1 MSKTRASDLNPLPA
15 FGRSGV
21 WRAQLLWML
30 EAAKGDPIAIGQVL
44 GFCEEREASTNHE
57 TANVKDVQD
66 LTDFSRPPPAIPSAR
81 PAVRFFYVERNTLD
95 ASAATAVT
103 VDEPDW
109 YAASTVLPEESAPE
123 RGSVPHPAYQDVQ
136 YPARFN
142 PFLRR
147 QLGAKL
153 PGNQLDLRRLL
164 HSTER
169 GELLRHLP
177 VLARQ
182 TWAPT
187 VQLLLDLS
195 TGTQPFYRDFHAVVA
210 DLQAKRGGSGLRVS
224 VLADGPGRYPWVKE
238 RRGRCRRFNP
248 PDGQTPLLILSDLGA
263 GEHAGG
269 DLCVRI
275 GWEAFGRQLRAA
287 GCRPIVLCPAP
298 PQSLTPVLRQL
309 FSVYYWD
316 RRATLKWPVK
326 SSLAPDERGQS
337 DRAAYAEAV
346 LTLGAPAIFLEPA
359 LIRALRLLVSG
370 ADTATEGAVWWH
382 ADVCHGS
389 GAAVAYA
396 GLDVRTRYQARFR
409 NLPPALQ
416 RQAVDA
422 IRLHHANQA
431 ESIRLIEAETAS
443 RLMDQCDAT
452 AAVWHANAA
461 RTLLEAETPAWAA
474 WRTRH
479 LNRQSA
485 ALWAGNR
492 PLAALWVSANA
503 EALLAGESVP
513 RPDQLDETDLAF
525 FLGIRAAPRIRSAFL
540 RQIGSS
546 LVLDAV
552 TTGPGAVLAE
562 FRLDTDTLRV
572 DLSGAEDGIT
582 TTLVPVTQL
591 PRTLAHLTTDLGQI
605 VVRGLAQQLYLSS
618 LLRPHWAR
626 AIGRDEN
633 GLYVVLQLEGERQ
646 KVGWPVWAS
655 AFDLDAF
662 GLYADFTVKGIT
674 QRCRWIAPGTF
685 QMGSPLTEVK
695 RVKNEA
701 LHEVTLSH
709 GYWLADTAC
718 PQALWQAVMLDN
730 PSNFNDD
737 SANPVEQVSW
747 NDVQAFLARL
757 NAFVP
762 GLDAGLPSEAQWE
775 NACRAGT
782 TTPFSQGESITP
794 WQVNYRGNYPYA
806 GGKKGLFRKRTVPI
820 KSLPPNPWGL
830 YEMHGNVWEW
840 CSDWCGEYPEVPQ
853 TDPVGPPKGFTRVL
867 RGGAWCEAGEDCRA
881 ASRTFR
887 EPALRNVS
895 FGFRLAPGKRSG
907 PAGQDAA
914 LRADGQAQKEL
925 AGQAAVSDTSG
936 RGTSARSKKRGKKP

>member
-1 MSKTRASDLNPLPA
+1 MSKTRAPDLHPLPA

-30 EAAKGDPIAIGQVL
+30 EAAKGDPIAIGQLL
-44 GFCEEREASTNHE
+44 GFGEEKEASANHE

-66 LTDFSRPPPAIPSAR
+66 ITDLSLSPPALPSAR

-195 TGTQPFYRDFHAVVA
+195 TGTQPFHRDFHAVVA
-210 DLQAKRGGSGLRVS
+210 DLQAMRGGSGLRVS

-309 FSVYYWD
+309 FSVYHWD

-370 ADTATEGAVWWH
+370 ADTATESAVWWH

-479 LNRQSA
+479 LNRQST

-503 EALLAGESVP
+503 EALRAGESVP
-513 RPDQLDETDLAF
+513 RPELLDETDLAF

-546 LVLDAV
+546 LVLDAF
-552 TTGPGAVLAE
+552 TAGPGALLAE

-572 DLSGAEDGIT
+572 DLSGAEDGTT

-591 PRTLAHLTTDLGQI
+591 PRTLAHLTSDLRQI
-605 VVRGLAQQLYLSS
+605 VVRGLAQQLYLGS

-626 AIGRDEN
+626 AMGRDEN
-633 GLYVVLQLEGERQ
+633 GLYVVLQLEGKRQ

-655 AFDLDAF
+655 AFDLDEV
-662 GLYADFTVKGIT
+662 GLYADFTVKGVT

-685 QMGSPLTEVK
+685 QMGSPPDEVD
-695 RVKNEA
+695 RGDNETP
-701 LHEVTLSH
+701 HEVTLTR

-718 PQALWQAVMLDN
+718 TQALWQAVMGDN
-730 PSNFNDD
+730 PSHFRNDP
-737 SANPVEQVSW
+737 ANPVERVSW
-747 NDVQAFLARL
+747 DDVQTFLARL
-757 NAFVP
+757 NDLVP
-762 GLDAGLPSEAQWE
+762 GLAAGLPTEAQWE
-775 NACRAGT
+775 SACRAGT
-782 TTPFSQGESITP
+782 TTPFSFGENITP
-794 WQVNYRGNYPYA
+794 EVVSYRGDYPYA
-806 GGKKGLFRKRTVPI
+806 DGKKGRYRGRTVPV
-820 KSLPPNPWGL
+820 KSLPPNSWGL
-830 YEMHGNVWEW
+830 YEMHGNVREW
-840 CSDWCGEYPEVPQ
+840 CADWYGAYPAGPQ
-853 TDPVGPPKGFTRVL
+853 TDPSGLPKGVYRVL
-867 RGGAWCEAGEDCRA
+867 RGGSWDGRGQDCRA
-881 ASRTFR
+881 ADRGR
-887 EPALRNVS
+887 GGPGGRDDAI
-895 FGFRLAPGKRSG
+895 GFRLAPGQRPG
-907 PAGQDAA
+907 PAGQEAA
-914 LRADGQAQKEL
+914 RRADGQAQAER
-925 AGQAAVSDTSG
+925 AGQATGSDAGG
-936 RGTSARSKKRGKKP
+936 RGAKPRSKKGGKKP